1 MICVSLRMAASAETP
16 LSPMVLPPSLQ
27 EMDKGSVRGGVL
39 TQKANTVGGLYALKL
54 GDLRLVEDG
63 GKCSG
68 AHVSD
73 ASAIETVCEQG
84 AEGDRSGTC
93 QGALTQN
100 PALSGLQPW
109 R

>member
-1 MICVSLRMAASAETP
+1 
-16 LSPMVLPPSLQ
+16 
-27 EMDKGSVRGGVL
+27 MDKGSVRGGVL
-39 TQKANTVGGLYALKL
+39 TQKANTVGGVYALKL

-73 ASAIETVCEQG
+73 AGAIETMCEQG
-84 AEGDRSGTC
+84 AAGERSGTC

-100 PALSGLQPW
+100 SSLSGLQPW
-109 R
+109 RKCMCVCEHLSSRL

>member
-1 MICVSLRMAASAETP
+1 
-16 LSPMVLPPSLQ
+16 
-27 EMDKGSVRGGVL
+27 MDKGSVRGGVL

-73 ASAIETVCEQG
+73 AGAIETMCEQG
-84 AEGDRSGTC
+84 AAGERSGTC

-100 PALSGLQPW
+100 SSLSGLQPW
-109 R
+109 RKCMCVCEHLSSRL

>member
-1 MICVSLRMAASAETP
+1 
-16 LSPMVLPPSLQ
+16 
-27 EMDKGSVRGGVL
+27 MDKGSVRGGVL

-84 AEGDRSGTC
+84 AEGERSGTC
-93 QGALTQN
+93 QGALIQN
-100 PALSGLQPW
+100 PVLGCSCGDNACDTGVSVSI
-109 R
+109 